1 MSSQPIFNPTVPAAG
16 SQQPMPARARI
27 ALKLMEQIRRG
38 SLTVTLPDHTVM
50 CFGDGMPHGEIVLA
64 NWKVC
69 EASIKNG
76 DIGFGESFIAGD
88 WSTPNLSALMDVMV
102 GNRTH
107 IEAVIYGTWWGKCLY
122 RLKHLLNRNTRTG
135 SKKNI
140 HAHYDIGNDFYQL
153 WLDSSMTY
161 SSALFEGLQQPTDD
175 VTDMARAQQL
185 KYRRIVDQLALKPGA
200 SVLEI
205 GCGWGG
211 FAEMCARDG
220 HHVSGLTL
228 SAEQLRLARERL
240 DAAGL
245 SERCNLMLQDYRDQR
260 GQFDGIA
267 SIEMF
272 EAVGESYWASYF
284 DTLKR
289 SLNSG
294 GRAVVQTITIDD
306 TLFEAYRKSS
316 DFIQQYIFPGG
327 MLPSPSVF
335 RAQAAR
341 AGLKVVDAFS
351 FGQDYARTLHA
362 WLRSFYAQERAVRA
376 QGFDSAFVR
385 TWAFYLAYCEN
396 AFKHANTDVIQFT
409 LVHADEAPTV

>member
-1 MSSQPIFNPTVPAAG
+1 MSSQPIFNPAADDA
-16 SQQPMPARARI
+16 SIEPMPTRARI
-27 ALKLMEQIRRG
+27 ALKLMEQIRYG
-38 SLTVTLPDHTVM
+38 SLTVTLPDLTVM
-50 CFGDGMPHGEIVLA
+50 RFGDGMPHGEIVLA
-64 NWKVC
+64 NWNVC
-69 EASIKNG
+69 EASLKNG

-88 WSTPNLSALMDVMV
+88 WTTPNLSALMDVMV

-107 IEAVIYGTWWGKCLY
+107 IEAVIYGTWWGKWLY
-122 RLKHLLNRNTRTG
+122 RIKHLLNRNTRTG

-140 HAHYDIGNDFYQL
+140 HAHYDIGNDFYKL
-153 WLDSSMTY
+153 WLDAGMTY
-161 SSALFEGLQQPTDD
+161 SSALFDGLPEPTDD
-175 VTDMARAQQL
+175 VADMGRAQDL

-211 FAEMCARDG
+211 FAEMCAREG

-228 SAEQLRLARERL
+228 SAEQLRLAQQRL
-240 DAAGL
+240 ELAGL
-245 SERCNLMLQDYRDQR
+245 SASCNLMLKDYRDQR

-272 EAVGESYWASYF
+272 EAVGESYWGSYF

-409 LVHADEAPTV
+409 LVHADEAPAV